1 MSWLGWWS
9 KTARPCLLQAPW
21 ASVSSSVNGENLE
34 GIKVSLKLVSML
46 SGLLRMQGTRPR
58 RTLARSRSHVSA
70 APVFS
75 TGRGGQGPLH
85 QASVSWAAMVRCSYT
100 LPQVPLNSPQPDSFP
115 SPGQAEA
122 LRLLL
127 ARQERGAALEETS
140 VCWGWWC
147 WHSQGCSCAHQVD
160 PAFLV
165 PSVTCGPSFWKFPC
179 FLGSST
185 GWANWETSCYCFP
198 D

>member
-1 MSWLGWWS
+1 
-9 KTARPCLLQAPW
+9 
-21 ASVSSSVNGENLE
+21 
-34 GIKVSLKLVSML
+34 ML

-85 QASVSWAAMVRCSYT
+85 QASVSWAAMVRCTYT

-140 VCWGWWC
+140 VCWG
-147 WHSQGCSCAHQVD
+147 
-160 PAFLV
+160 
-165 PSVTCGPSFWKFPC
+165 
-179 FLGSST
+179 
-185 GWANWETSCYCFP
+185 
-198 D
+198 